1 MPGPRVVSHLPGVV
15 AVVAVREARVAVVV
29 VHPPREHRALVR
41 REPTLGFRHPEPAPL
56 VVAVVVA
63 VVVVVTVAAANTR
76 GRRRTVDRGVRLVDA
91 ARLQHAKPRRQLLV
105 EPRRD

>member
-41 REPTLGFRHPEPAPL
+41 REPTLGFRHPEPTSL

-63 VVVVVTVAAANTR
+63 VVVVVT
-76 GRRRTVDRGVRLVDA
+76 DA